1 MADAAPVRQL
11 RIVVEA
17 EDYDEALAFFRDVLG
32 LPEEASYSGD
42 GGAQVAILDA
52 GRATLELANPAQ
64 KAMIDDV
71 EVGRPVA
78 PRIRLAF
85 EVDDGRTV
93 TARLV
98 EGGAEL
104 IAPPTVTPWNSL
116 NSRLATPADLQVTV
130 FQELGEDGV

>member
-1 MADAAPVRQL
+1 MDDTAEGRRPVRQL

-32 LPEEASYSGD
+32 LPEQESYEGD
-42 GGAQVAILDA
+42 GGARVAILDA

-64 KAMIDDV
+64 KAMIDEV
-71 EVGRPVA
+71 EVGHPVA

-85 EVDDGRTV
+85 EVDDGRRV
-93 TARLV
+93 TARLL
-98 EGGAEL
+98 EAGAEL

-116 NSRLATPADLQVTV
+116 NSRLATPGELQVTV
-130 FQELGEDGV
+130 FQELD